1 MEIKIIIDTKNLM
14 YHTYPNGVLIDARD
28 GYEDIQEAIED
39 AISLILQD
47 KELNYGR
54 GGFIVTFGPN

>member
-1 MEIKIIIDTKNLM
+1 MEIKIIIDTKYLM
-14 YHTYPNGVLIDARD
+14 YHTYSNGDLIDARD
-28 GYEDIQEAIED
+28 GYEDIEEAIED

-54 GGFIVTFGPN
+54 GGFIVTFE